1 MLEQCIQLARASVFV
16 YTTIDAEKGA
26 THEKLIMAG
35 LFKRL
40 LECIVDSLWGQQC
53 CTGLSRLSITN
64 DGPRFTCLVQYI
76 GNVQEWVAVN
86 TVAPV

>member
-1 MLEQCIQLARASVFV
+1 MVEQCIQLARASVFV

-35 LFKRL
+35 LLKRL
-40 LECIVDSLWGQQC
+40 LECIVDSFWGQHF
-53 CTGLSRLSITN
+53 CTGFSRFSITF
-64 DGPRFTCLVQYI
+64 DGPRFTCLVQDI
-76 GNVQEWVAVN
+76 GNFQEWVAVN